1 MTNSLNLLFMRYI
14 CFFALLLLFAACKT
28 THPDTQST
36 TQVQQHDSLV
46 QYSQERRTQTL
57 SLDQWQ
63 EVEWEMDTGSITPPT
78 DTLSPFPAL
87 ATFTEVKQGKAH
99 KVVMRAPH
107 LSKNQASD
115 PTASPRPT
123 ANPADASEATPKAT
137 PAPFSTAGTRDSQTA
152 LVETLL
158 GGTCSSDG
166 DNNSEAWKVKP
177 VNTWGWVCGWKS
189 ELSFVII
196 SLSLPL

>member
-1 MTNSLNLLFMRYI
+1 MRYI

-63 EVEWEMDTGSITPPT
+63 EVEWEMDTGSIAPPT

-87 ATFTEVKQGKAH
+87 ATFTKVKQGKAH

-107 LSKNQASD
+107 LSLKIKRVTQQQAQD
-115 PTASPRPT
+115 QQQIQQVHQQQHQKLYQHHFQQQEQETPQQLWWKLFWVVLAVVM
-123 ANPADASEATPKAT
+123 AT
-137 PAPFSTAGTRDSQTA
+137 
-152 LVETLL
+152 
-158 GGTCSSDG
+158 
-166 DNNSEAWKVKP
+166 
-177 VNTWGWVCGWKS
+177 
-189 ELSFVII
+189 II
-196 SLSLPL
+196 AKREK

>member
-1 MTNSLNLLFMRYI
+1 MRLI

-63 EVEWEMDTGSITPPT
+63 EVEWEMDTGSIAPPT

-99 KVVMRAPH
+99 KVVMRAP
-107 LSKNQASD
+107 A
-115 PTASPRPT
+115 
-123 ANPADASEATPKAT
+123 ATPKAT

-166 DNNSEAWKVKP
+166 DNNSEA
-177 VNTWGWVCGWKS
+177 
-189 ELSFVII
+189 
-196 SLSLPL
+196 

>member
-1 MTNSLNLLFMRYI
+1 MRYI

-46 QYSQERRTQTL
+46 QYSQERRTQKL

-63 EVEWEMDTGSITPPT
+63 EVEWEMDTGSIVPPT

-107 LSKNQASD
+107 LSLKIKRVTQQQA
-115 PTASPRPT
+115 
-123 ANPADASEATPKAT
+123 
-137 PAPFSTAGTRDSQTA
+137 
-152 LVETLL
+152 
-158 GGTCSSDG
+158 
-166 DNNSEAWKVKP
+166 
-177 VNTWGWVCGWKS
+177 
-189 ELSFVII
+189 
-196 SLSLPL
+196 

>member
-1 MTNSLNLLFMRYI
+1 MRLIY
-14 CFFALLLLFAACKT
+14 FFALLLLFAACKT

-63 EVEWEMDTGSITPPT
+63 EVEWEMDTGSIAPPT

-107 LSKNQASD
+107 LSLKIKRVTQQQAQD
-115 PTASPRPT
+115 QQQIQQMHQQQRQKLHQHHFQQQEQETPQQLWWKLFWVVLAVVM
-123 ANPADASEATPKAT
+123 ATII
-137 PAPFSTAGTRDSQTA
+137 
-152 LVETLL
+152 
-158 GGTCSSDG
+158 
-166 DNNSEAWKVKP
+166 VKRE
-177 VNTWGWVCGWKS
+177 K
-189 ELSFVII
+189 
-196 SLSLPL
+196 